1 MSVWS
6 KQEHNV
12 DQGRGSPDTRV
23 EVDTQG
29 GGAAGS
35 VSRTHAACVETT
47 NGLMLSLSSDE
58 GHNEREAV
66 EDRVA

>member
-12 DQGRGSPDTRV
+12 DQGRGSPDTKV

-29 GGAAGS
+29 GGQPAALAARTLH
-35 VSRTHAACVETT
+35 VSRQPMGSCSV
-47 NGLMLSLSSDE
+47 
-58 GHNEREAV
+58 
-66 EDRVA
+66 